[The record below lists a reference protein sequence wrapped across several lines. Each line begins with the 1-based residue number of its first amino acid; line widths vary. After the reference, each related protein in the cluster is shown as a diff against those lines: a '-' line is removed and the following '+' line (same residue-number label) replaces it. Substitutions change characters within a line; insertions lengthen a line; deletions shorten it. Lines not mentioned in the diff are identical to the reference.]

1 MWVLNS
7 DHYGYVPLCNFF
19 YNSYISWIF
28 HFCEQWFVLGKR
40 DPLCTWVNR
49 NFTSPLQHATQRML
63 VVEVYHITFASA
75 TPFLTRTVM
84 CRLLSASLRMV
95 SMIPRCSCWKKW
107 RMDTLCRDPPSSLTN
122 TGGCGI
128 DHMIYHV
135 TFMVICMVLSTH
147 STILVEPGCNA
158 NITLYGDI
166 RIQVGFWP
174 STFDLGSQNNAI
186 TVVHRL
192 GGRVWSTSEQNWTPF
207 SSPFSLIDSWVQLN
221 RWEGTCTICYTT
233 NRCFL
238 WEWGGKEV
246 CKIQNLRDPGPPWS
260 RTFMTQNWRVPDPVV
275 LLPVCFVVQWLLQLR
290 PDAAEVKSHM
300 WCFFFLNS
308 LSFSERTSS
317 NWWLMRRFLRQ

>member
-1 MWVLNS
+1 
-7 DHYGYVPLCNFF
+7 
-19 YNSYISWIF
+19 
-28 HFCEQWFVLGKR
+28 
-40 DPLCTWVNR
+40 
-49 NFTSPLQHATQRML
+49 
-63 VVEVYHITFASA
+63 
-75 TPFLTRTVM
+75 M

-95 SMIPRCSCWKKW
+95 SMTPRCSCWKKW
-107 RMDTLCRDPPSSLTN
+107 HMDTLCRDPPSSLTN

-135 TFMVICMVLSTH
+135 TLMVICMVLSIH

-166 RIQVGFWP
+166 RIQVGLWP
-174 STFDLGSQNNAI
+174 STFDLGSQHNAI

-192 GGRVWSTSEQNWTPF
+192 DGRVWSTSEQNWTPF

-221 RWEGTCTICYTT
+221 RWEGTCRICSTT

-246 CKIQNLRDPGPPWS
+246 GKYRTSVTQNLRDPNPEG
-260 RTFMTQNWRVPDPVV
+260 
-275 LLPVCFVVQWLLQLR
+275 LLPVCSVVQWLLQLR

-300 WCFFFLNS
+300 WCFFFLIS
-308 LSFSERTSS
+308 LLFSERTSS
-317 NWWLMRRFLRQ
+317 DWRLMRRGFLRSVVSGVYTSHIPEPSWYGMRVGR